1 LISSFFL
8 LFLKNFFFFLQLNRF
23 NKISHIAPG
32 AFHDL
37 PSLNQINLASNL
49 LATLTPG
56 LFSDLPQ
63 LSVLDLT
70 NNVLTNVDGAF
81 EGLGSLTKL
90 VLTRN
95 RLQTLTAAA
104 LRPLTK
110 VSEGWFCIFVK
121 VAPFFLFVS

>member
-1 LISSFFL
+1 
-8 LFLKNFFFFLQLNRF
+8 
-23 NKISHIAPG
+23 
-32 AFHDL
+32 
-37 PSLNQINLASNL
+37 LASNL
-49 LATLTPG
+49 LTTLTPG

-81 EGLGSLTKL
+81 DALGSLTKL

-110 VSEGWFCIFVK
+110 VSLGCLHFCSSRI
-121 VAPFFLFVS
+121 LFVCLFLEFQQI